1 MSIMST
7 RFSRAHLLTE
17 VLSTDNREVIL
28 YLYGGAVTYLQRAAE
43 HLAQGRRKPAAENI
57 QRASA
62 IVVEL
67 SCCLDFNREGSLALR
82 LDSIYNYLIEVLAVA
97 ARTLDT
103 DALETCRSVL
113 AILGDAWRQALES
126 DHRVELIAPSP
137 HVALSR

>member
-1 MSIMST
+1 MST

-17 VLSTDNREVIL
+17 VLTTDNREVIL
-28 YLYGGAVTYLQRAAE
+28 YLYGGAVSYLERATE
-43 HLAQGRRKPAAENI
+43 SLTQGRRQAAAESI

-67 SCCLDFNREGSLALR
+67 ACCLDFNRDGALALR
-82 LDSIYNYLIEVLAVA
+82 LDSIYNYLIEVLALA

-113 AILGDAWRQALES
+113 AILGDAWRQALET
-126 DHRVELIAPSP
+126 DHRVEHATEPPRLAISP
-137 HVALSR
+137 R